1 MAESSNE
8 QPTEA
13 TPDPVAPDPAPE
25 DPAPVEPS
33 SGDGDSEEDKALAL
47 LSQPRRDLLTRVAE
61 VLEEYGPKPGALN
74 DLPQVTVPAE
84 SIAAVCRRAKDDPE
98 LDFKMLLCMSCVDYQ
113 EYFQMVYFLHSLDR
127 EQTLVVKADVSY
139 EEPSLPSLTSVW
151 RAAEWYEREAHDLFG
166 IAFEG
171 HPDLSPLLLYE
182 GFEGYPGRKEFPFY
196 EYQEF

>member
-1 MAESSNE
+1 MMAENSNE
-8 QPTEA
+8 DPVGA
-13 TPDPVAPDPAPE
+13 TPDPAPPDSTPE
-25 DPAPVEPS
+25 DPT
-33 SGDGDSEEDKALAL
+33 SGDGPSEEDQTLAL

-61 VLEEYGPKPGALN
+61 VLQEYGPKPGKLN

-113 EYFQMVYFLHSLDR
+113 EYFQMVYFLHSLER

-151 RAAEWYEREAHDLFG
+151 QAAEWYEREAHDLFG
-166 IAFEG
+166 ISFEG